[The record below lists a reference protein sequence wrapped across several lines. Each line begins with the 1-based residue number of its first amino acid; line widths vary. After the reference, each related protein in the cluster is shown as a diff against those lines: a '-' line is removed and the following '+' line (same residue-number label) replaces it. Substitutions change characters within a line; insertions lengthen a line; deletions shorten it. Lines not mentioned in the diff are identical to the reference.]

1 MMDVPQPIPYQG
13 SKRGIANKILD
24 CFPKDVDRVI
34 EPFAGSAA
42 VSISAAF
49 HKKAKRF
56 LLNDRNEPLMQLW
69 DKIINKPDEIADAYE
84 KLWKSQKGQERSFF
98 NYIRDEFN
106 KNHEPHLFL
115 FLLARIVKGAIRYN
129 RAGMFNQSPDNR
141 RKGRHP
147 NLMKHDIVCTSRLL
161 KGRTEL
167 FALDYKE
174 ILAKVDKSDIV
185 YMDPPYQGVCGQH
198 DQRYFKGVEF
208 RQFVKDLEVLNQK
221 EISFIVSY
229 DGFTGE
235 KKHGE
240 FLPEKLGLTHIM
252 VNAGRS
258 TQATFLGQKADT
270 IESLYLS
277 PALVSRLRKDK
288 AKSHKA
294 FIMQKP
300 LMS

>member
-1 MMDVPQPIPYQG
+1 MMNTPQPIPYQG
-13 SKRGIANKILD
+13 SKRGIASRILD
-24 CFPKDVDRVI
+24 CFPEDIDRVV

-56 LLNDRNEPLMQLW
+56 LLNDRNEPLMRLW
-69 DKIINKPDEIADAYE
+69 DEIINNPDKIADAYE
-84 KLWKSQKGQERSFF
+84 RLWKSQKGRERSFF
-98 NYIRDEFN
+98 DEVRAEFN
-106 KNHEPHLFL
+106 KNHEPYLLL

-129 RAGMFNQSPDNR
+129 RIGKFNQSPDNR
-141 RKGRHP
+141 RRGRHP
-147 NLMKHDIVCTSRLL
+147 DLMRHDVACTSRLL

-167 FALDYKE
+167 YALDYKE
-174 ILAKVDKSDIV
+174 ILMKVDKSDIV

-198 DQRYFKGVEF
+198 DQRYLKGVEF
-208 RQFVKDLEVLNQK
+208 RQFVKDLEILNQK

-240 FLPEKLGLTHIM
+240 FLPDKLGLTHIM

-258 TQATFLGQKADT
+258 TQATLLGQRANT
-270 IESLYLS
+270 VESLYLS
-277 PALVSRLRKDK
+277 PALVSRLGKDK

-294 FIMQKP
+294 FITQMA